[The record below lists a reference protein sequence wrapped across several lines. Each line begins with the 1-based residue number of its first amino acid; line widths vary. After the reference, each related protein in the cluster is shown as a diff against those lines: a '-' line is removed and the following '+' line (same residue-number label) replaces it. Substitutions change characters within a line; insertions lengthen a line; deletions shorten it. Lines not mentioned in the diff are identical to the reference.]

1 MYDEHADITVDIRN
15 MMIEF
20 EEILGEM
27 KKKHWDKVI
36 ADQSREVKTN
46 TKKIRTRAKQI
57 APRSAISSYER
68 EMLQVQKDTAKAQ
81 RKLVVLELMKQ
92 DRESKE
98 GKALVSSKA
107 LEFKENVKALGDHIK
122 LLETRNDPDLWK
134 NTEAETITRAL
145 KDQNL

>member
-1 MYDEHADITVDIRN
+1 
-15 MMIEF
+15 MIEF
-20 EEILGEM
+20 EEILGET

-36 ADQSREVKTN
+36 AEQSREVKTN
-46 TKKIRTRAKQI
+46 TKKIRARAKH
-57 APRSAISSYER
+57 SSYER

-98 GKALVSSKA
+98 GKALVSSKS

>member
-1 MYDEHADITVDIRN
+1 MYDEYAFITVDIRN

-20 EEILGEM
+20 EEILGET

-36 ADQSREVKTN
+36 AEQSREVKTN
-46 TKKIRTRAKQI
+46 TKKIRARAKQI
-57 APRSAISSYER
+57 APRLVISSYER
-68 EMLQVQKDTAKAQ
+68 KMLQDQKDTAEAQ

-145 KDQNL
+145 MDQNL

>member
-1 MYDEHADITVDIRN
+1 
-15 MMIEF
+15 MIEF
-20 EEILGEM
+20 EEILGET

-46 TKKIRTRAKQI
+46 TKKIRARAKQI
-57 APRSAISSYER
+57 APRLVISSYER
-68 EMLQVQKDTAKAQ
+68 KMLQDQKDTAEAQ

-145 KDQNL
+145 MDQNL